1 MIKGTIGLIV
11 NPSAGRDSRRLVG
24 SAVVSDN
31 YAKRWAG
38 VSVLEGLAGVSNSVE
53 ALVMP
58 DERGIAR
65 QILDNAPEEVAA
77 RTLDIPVEGNRK
89 DTRRAAARL
98 RDLVDIVVV
107 LGGDGTV
114 RDVTMEAG
122 DLPIAGISTGTNNVV
137 PTYIDGTVAG
147 LGAAVLAKGGV
158 DPDDV
163 TYRHG
168 IVRGVIEEPDSE
180 REVMGVGTIGVIDQ
194 EFTGTRAILRGD
206 DFLGGVVSR
215 ANASDTGLSGII
227 GTLDTKRPDESGG
240 LGTRFGPAGES
251 PRTVRAIPVPGV
263 IDRIGIKEY
272 LTLDDGEEMVFSIDR
287 GVVSFDGERDVEV
300 QQGRIRLWPDPDGP
314 RLVDFDALFEAA
326 TAAGCFEDRA

>member
-1 MIKGTIGLIV
+1 MIEGTIGLIV

-38 VSVLEGLAGVSNSVE
+38 VSVLEGLTGVSDPVE

-58 DERGIAR
+58 DETGIAR
-65 QILDNAPEEVAA
+65 RILEHAPEEVAV
-77 RTLDIPVEGNRK
+77 RTLDIPVQGNRE

-98 RDLVDIVVV
+98 RELADVVVV

-137 PTYIDGTVAG
+137 PTYIDGTAAG
-147 LGAAVLAKGGV
+147 LGAAVLATGGV
-158 DPDDV
+158 DPGEV

-168 IVRGVIEEPDSE
+168 TVRGVIEEPHGK
-180 REVMGVGTIGVIDQ
+180 REVMGLGTAGVIDQ
-194 EFTGTRAILRGD
+194 EFTGTRAILHSGD
-206 DFLGGVVSR
+206 FMGGVVSR
-215 ANASDTGLSGII
+215 AAAGDSGLSGMI
-227 GTLDTKRPDESGG
+227 GTIETKRPDDPGG
-240 LGTRFGPAGES
+240 IGARFGPPEETGRA
-251 PRTVRAIPVPGV
+251 VRAIPVPGV
-263 IDRIGIKEY
+263 VDRIGIEDY
-272 LTLDDGEEMVFSIDR
+272 RDLADGEEMEFEIAR

-300 QQGRIRLWPDPDGP
+300 QDARIRLWPSTDGP
-314 RLVDFDALFEAA
+314 RLVDFDALFEKA
-326 TAAGCFEDRA
+326 TADGCFDA

>member
-1 MIKGTIGLIV
+1 MIEGTIGLIV

-38 VSVLEGLAGVSNSVE
+38 VSVLEGLTGVSEPVE

-58 DERGIAR
+58 DETGIAQR
-65 QILDNAPEEVAA
+65 ILDNAPEEVAV
-77 RTLDIPVEGNRK
+77 RTLDIPVQGSRE

-98 RDLVDIVVV
+98 RELADVVVV

-137 PTYIDGTVAG
+137 PTYIDGTAAG
-147 LGAAVLAKGGV
+147 LGAAVLATGGV
-158 DPDDV
+158 DPDEV

-168 IVRGVIEEPDSE
+168 TVRGVIEEPHGK
-180 REVMGVGTIGVIDQ
+180 REVMGLGTAGVIDQ
-194 EFTGTRAILRGD
+194 EFTGTRAILHSA
-206 DFLGGVVSR
+206 DFVGGVVSR
-215 ANASDTGLSGII
+215 ADAGDSGLSGMI
-227 GTLDTKRPDESGG
+227 GTLETKRPDDPGG
-240 LGTRFGPAGES
+240 IGARFGPPEETDRA
-251 PRTVRAIPVPGV
+251 VRAIPVPGV
-263 IDRIGIKEY
+263 VDRIGIEDY
-272 LTLDDGEEMVFSIDR
+272 RDLADGEEMEFEIGR

-300 QQGRIRLWPDPDGP
+300 QDARIRLWPSTDGP
-314 RLVDFDALFEAA
+314 RLVDFDALFEKA
-326 TAAGCFEDRA
+326 TAAGCFDA

>member
-1 MIKGTIGLIV
+1 VIEGTIGLIV

-38 VSVLEGLAGVSNSVE
+38 VSVLEGLTGVAEPVE

-58 DERGIAR
+58 DETGIAR
-65 QILDNAPEEVAA
+65 RILDNAPEEVAV
-77 RTLDIPVEGNRK
+77 RTLDIPVQGNRG

-98 RDLVDIVVV
+98 RELADVVVV

-137 PTYIDGTVAG
+137 PTYIDGTAAG
-147 LGAAVLAKGGV
+147 LGAAVLATGGV
-158 DPDDV
+158 DPDEV

-168 IVRGVIEEPDSE
+168 TVRGVIEEPHGK
-180 REVMGVGTIGVIDQ
+180 REVMGLGTAGVIDQ
-194 EFTGTRAILRGD
+194 EFTGTRAILHSA
-206 DFLGGVVSR
+206 DFVGGVVSR
-215 ANASDTGLSGII
+215 AEAQDSGLSGMI
-227 GTLDTKRPDESGG
+227 GTLETKRPDDPGG
-240 LGTRFGPAGES
+240 IGARFGPPEETERA
-251 PRTVRAIPVPGV
+251 VRAIPVPGV
-263 IDRIGIKEY
+263 VDRIGIEEY
-272 LTLDDGEEMVFSIDR
+272 RDLADGEEMEFEIDR

-300 QQGRIRLWPDPDGP
+300 QDARIRLWPSTDGP
-314 RLVDFDALFEAA
+314 RLVDFDALFEKA
-326 TAAGCFEDRA
+326 TAAGCFDA

>member
-1 MIKGTIGLIV
+1 MPVIEGTIGLIV

-38 VSVLEGLAGVSNSVE
+38 VAVLEGVTAVEEPVE
-53 ALVMP
+53 ALLMP
-58 DERGIAR
+58 DETGIAR
-65 QILDNAPEEVAA
+65 RILENAPEEVAV
-77 RTLDIPVEGNRK
+77 RTLDIPVQGSRK

-98 RDLVDIVVV
+98 SQFADAVVV

-137 PTYIDGTVAG
+137 PTYIDGTAAG
-147 LGAAVLAKGGV
+147 LGAAVIATGGV
-158 DPDDV
+158 DTGEV

-168 IVRGVIEEPDSE
+168 TVRGVIEDQNGG
-180 REVMGVGTIGVIDQ
+180 REVMGLGTIGIIDQ
-194 EFTGTRAILRGD
+194 EFTGTRAILHGS
-206 DFLGGVVSR
+206 DFVGGVVSR
-215 ANASDTGLSGII
+215 ANAGDSGLSGML
-227 GTLDTKRPDESGG
+227 GTLETKRPDVPGG
-240 LGTRFGPAGES
+240 IGARFS
-251 PRTVRAIPVPGV
+251 PPDEAPEAVRAIPVPGV
-263 IDRIGIKEY
+263 VDRIGIAEQRE
-272 LTLDDGEEMVFSIDR
+272 LTDGEEMEFEIDR

-300 QQGRIRLWPDPDGP
+300 QDARIRLWPEGDGP

-326 TAAGCFEDRA
+326 TEAGCFDV